1 MVTTLV
7 ERTMGTPPS
16 VLLERLLAQRV
27 TLRLKDNRI
36 LEGRLVAIDEHL
48 NVVLEDVAESSAT
61 VNRHFP
67 RVVLRG
73 SNVIALHAPSGLPG
87 RPA

>member
-1 MVTTLV
+1 MVATLV
-7 ERTMGTPPS
+7 ERPMGTPPT

-36 LEGRLVAIDEHL
+36 LEGRLVGIDEHL

-61 VNRHFP
+61 INRHFP

-73 SNVIALHAPSGLPG
+73 SNVTALHAPSGLPG

>member
-1 MVTTLV
+1 
-7 ERTMGTPPS
+7 MGTPPT

-27 TLRLKDNRI
+27 TLRLKDNRV
-36 LEGRLVAIDEHL
+36 LEGRLAGIDEHL
-48 NVVLEDVAESSAT
+48 NVVLDDVAESST
-61 VNRHFP
+61 TINRHFP

-73 SNVIALHAPSGLPG
+73 SNVTALYAPSGLPS